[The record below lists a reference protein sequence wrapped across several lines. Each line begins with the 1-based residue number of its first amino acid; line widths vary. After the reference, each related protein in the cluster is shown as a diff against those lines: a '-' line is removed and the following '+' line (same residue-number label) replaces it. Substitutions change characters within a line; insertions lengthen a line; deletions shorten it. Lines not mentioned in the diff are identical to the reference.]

1 MRKLIHT
8 LTCSSFVLPAEALFK
23 GLAVVLFG
31 DEVVNLRPN
40 CLRREPKFLNVLSHS
55 GRMFMTFA
63 GQSQA
68 DAMGLKCKKP
78 QDIFTGGPISSKH
91 W

>member
-1 MRKLIHT
+1 MRCT
-8 LTCSSFVLPAEALFK
+8 LNSPCFVLSCNVFFK
-23 GLAVVLFG
+23 GLAVVLLG
-31 DEVVNLRPN
+31 VEVVNFLPN

-55 GRMFMTFA
+55 GRMFITFA

-68 DAMGLKCKKP
+68 DAIGLKCKKP
-78 QDIFTGGPISSKH
+78 QDILTGGPMSSKH